1 MYGSP
6 NKREQTRT
14 KALLDQLNMAY
25 LTQAD
30 MDWAMQQLLTYRLS
44 HGIAIMDC
52 LIASVCHRLQ
62 VPLYTHN
69 VRDMTILLGS
79 ALVVKPY

>member
-1 MYGSP
+1 
-6 NKREQTRT
+6 
-14 KALLDQLNMAY
+14 
-25 LTQAD
+25 
-30 MDWAMQQLLTYRLS
+30 
-44 HGIAIMDC
+44 MDC
-52 LIASVCHRLQ
+52 LMASVCHRLQ